1 MDLVAVGADLRN
13 DPGHGDEDADVDL
26 RGREDEAGPPLPS
39 PGPRLA
45 PAAPPAPRHPV
56 ASPDKRQ
63 PRPGAF
69 ARGPEAALGCVCASE
84 ERAQHVAAAPWGAAP
99 WGAVPAHR
107 SRWHPGGRRACLLWT
122 RTPIEAKGRQ
132 CPRRTRPALSSC
144 RSQTWG
150 PAEATAQ
157 RTSPSAPCPLLAG
170 DLFPLGS
177 VLLGGGLGGPGRGP
191 AGVSHCSEGWDP
203 RFQTVRRSSENSF
216 V

>member
-69 ARGPEAALGCVCASE
+69 ARGPEAALGCVCASK
-84 ERAQHVAAAPWGAAP
+84 ERARLPGAQSQSTARGGILGGGAHACSGPAPPSRRRGGSARGA
-99 WGAVPAHR
+99 R
-107 SRWHPGGRRACLLWT
+107 
-122 RTPIEAKGRQ
+122 
-132 CPRRTRPALSSC
+132 RPALSSC

-157 RTSPSAPCPLLAG
+157 RTSPSAPCPFLAG

-177 VLLGGGLGGPGRGP
+177 VLLGRGLGGPGRGP

>member
-1 MDLVAVGADLRN
+1 MR
-13 DPGHGDEDADVDL
+13 PGHPCRAPGPAWPRPHPQRRDTQWPL
-26 RGREDEAGPPLPS
+26 RTSVSHVLEPLPAALRLLWAAS
-39 PGPRLA
+39 VLPRKERSTWPRPPGARLPGA
-45 PAAPPAPRHPV
+45 QSQSTACGGILGGGAHACSGPAAPSRRRGG
-56 ASPDKRQ
+56 S
-63 PRPGAF
+63 
-69 ARGPEAALGCVCASE
+69 ARGA
-84 ERAQHVAAAPWGAAP
+84 R
-99 WGAVPAHR
+99 
-107 SRWHPGGRRACLLWT
+107 
-122 RTPIEAKGRQ
+122 
-132 CPRRTRPALSSC
+132 RPALSSC

>member
-45 PAAPPAPRHPV
+45 PAAPLALRHPV
-56 ASPDKRQ
+56 AYLDKRQ

-99 WGAVPAHR
+99 WGAVPEHR
-107 SRWHPGGRRACLLWT
+107 SRWHPGGRRACVLWT
-122 RTPIEAKGRQ
+122 RGPS
-132 CPRRTRPALSSC
+132 RRRGGSARGARARLSAPAARRPGDRRRPQHSGLPLLPHVPSLLGTCSH
-144 RSQTWG
+144 WG
-150 PAEATAQ
+150 PCCWVGGWEVLAEARQ
-157 RTSPSAPCPLLAG
+157 
-170 DLFPLGS
+170 
-177 VLLGGGLGGPGRGP
+177 V
-191 AGVSHCSEGWDP
+191 
-203 RFQTVRRSSENSF
+203 
-216 V
+216 

>member
-69 ARGPEAALGCVCASE
+69 ARGPEAALGCVCASK
-84 ERAQHVAAAPWGAAP
+84 ERTQHVAAAPWGAAP
-99 WGAVPAHR
+99 WAQSQSTAR
-107 SRWHPGGRRACLLWT
+107 GG
-122 RTPIEAKGRQ
+122 I
-132 CPRRTRPALSSC
+132 
-144 RSQTWG
+144 
-150 PAEATAQ
+150 
-157 RTSPSAPCPLLAG
+157 
-170 DLFPLGS
+170 
-177 VLLGGGLGGPGRGP
+177 LGGGAHACSGP
-191 AGVSHCSEGWDP
+191 AAHRGEGAAVPEAHAARLSAPAARRPGDRQRPQHSGLPLLPHVPALLGTCSHWGPCCWVGGWEVLAEA
-203 RFQTVRRSSENSF
+203 RQV
-216 V
+216 